1 MDKYETMK
9 NSILKNIGELSEDLV
24 DTFKVKNYYELIDLL
39 YELWNTRAIVY
50 AENPDLKKIVK
61 EKLEKEVD

>member
-9 NSILKNIGELSEDLV
+9 NSILKNIGELSEELV

-50 AENPDLKKIVK
+50 AENPNLKKIVK